1 LLGVIKRRLKRDTVV
16 RAEVTWVRSYSVGSQ
31 PYEGHFTLR
40 GIQTRRDTI
49 EVRFLA
55 GDYLIPANQPMRRY
69 LAEALEADAP
79 DGLLAW
85 GFFNA
90 VLQQKEGFSGYVFED
105 TAAKLL
111 RERPAL
117 KAALEAKKTADSAF
131 ASDGDAQLNWIFQ
144 NTEYYELRHRRYPV
158 YKLF

>member
-1 LLGVIKRRLKRDTVV
+1 V
-16 RAEVTWVRSYSVGSQ
+16 
-31 PYEGHFTLR
+31 
-40 GIQTRRDTI
+40 
-49 EVRFLA
+49 
-55 GDYLIPANQPMRRY
+55 PANQSHRRY

-90 VLQQKEGFSGYVFED
+90 VLQQKEGFSGYAFED

-117 KAALEAKKTADSAF
+117 KAALEAKK
-131 ASDGDAQLNWIFQ
+131 ASDSDFAGDGEAQLNWLFKQ
-144 NTEYYELRHRRYPV
+144 TEYYELRHRRYPV